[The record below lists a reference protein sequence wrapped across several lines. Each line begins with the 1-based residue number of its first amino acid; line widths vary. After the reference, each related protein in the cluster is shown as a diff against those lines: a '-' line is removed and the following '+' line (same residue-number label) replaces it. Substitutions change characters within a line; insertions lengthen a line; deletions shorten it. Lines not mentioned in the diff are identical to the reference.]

1 MIITL
6 PMFSDSKGDLTVI
19 EKILP
24 FDIKRV
30 YFISDSN
37 NQIRGKHRHK
47 KTIQAAICISG
58 SCTIHMDNG
67 KQNNVFVLDD
77 KRKCLII
84 NPEDFHWM
92 SGFSEDTILLVL
104 ASEEFDKNDYIYEP
118 Y

>member
-1 MIITL
+1 MIVNL
-6 PMFSDSKGDLTVI
+6 PMFSDSRGDLTVI

-30 YFISDSN
+30 YYISNSK

-58 SCTIHMDNG
+58 YCKIHIDNG
-67 KQNNVFVLDD
+67 NQSKVFGLDD
-77 KRKCLII
+77 KTKCLII
-84 NPEDFHWM
+84 NPEDYHWM
-92 SGFSEDTILLVL
+92 SDFSEDAILLVM

>member
-1 MIITL
+1 MIIDL
-6 PMFSDSKGDLTVI
+6 PNYSDDRGDLTVI

-30 YFISDSN
+30 YFISN
-37 NQIRGKHRHK
+37 TKNQIRGRHRHK

-58 SCTIHMDNG
+58 SCKIFMDNG
-67 KQNNVFVLDD
+67 EKNELFQLNN
-77 KRKCLII
+77 KSKCLII

-92 SGFSEDTILLVL
+92 SDFSEDAILLVL
-104 ASEEFDKNDYIYEP
+104 ASEEYDKNDYIYEP